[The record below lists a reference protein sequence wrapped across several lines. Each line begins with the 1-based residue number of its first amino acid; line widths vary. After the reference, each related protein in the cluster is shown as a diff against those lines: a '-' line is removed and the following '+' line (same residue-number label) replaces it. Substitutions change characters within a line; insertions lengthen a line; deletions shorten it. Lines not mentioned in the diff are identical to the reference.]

1 MAKLT
6 KKYFKKNRRNKSL
19 KFKGGNSETKE
30 REGVFDVI
38 GDKITNVTS
47 STLSSLADTGLKIVG
62 LERIDTQKE
71 DTQKEETTT
80 NIANNVSEI
89 ASNITSNV
97 TNVAD
102 KASASII
109 ENVNEVL
116 GSDAVKETT
125 KQAAEDTAAITTEL
139 LDNFNK
145 TFDNP
150 KVKREV
156 KEALNNAGEVAS
168 VAVDAMKEPFN
179 KVVDATAE
187 SLQKASSAAV
197 SGAIKVGTDAL
208 AAVPFYGAIIDL
220 GKMVNDGSKAASA
233 IVEAGTEAAEV
244 ASDAFIDTKENFEKG
259 LNEKKKISQQIHNR
273 TTNSINQFYNPTDI
287 TKNPDITKG
296 GSKTKRKLFKRKYKT
311 KRVRFAI

>member
-47 STLSSLADTGLKIVG
+47 STLSSLADTGLKIAG
-62 LERIDTQKE
+62 LERI

-125 KQAAEDTAAITTEL
+125 KQAAEDTAAITTKL

-145 TFDNP
+145 TLDNP
-150 KVKREV
+150 KVKQEV
-156 KEALNNAGEVAS
+156 EEALNNAGQVAS

-208 AAVPFYGAIIDL
+208 GAVPFWGAIIDI

-233 IVEAGTEAAEV
+233 IVEAGTEAVEV

-296 GSKTKRKLFKRKYKT
+296 GSKTKRKLFKKKYKT